1 MSFGA
6 IIETLSSSS
15 STRLGNASLSKGIT
29 SRSRKV
35 DQEESPMAF
44 NDLLTK
50 EKSNLVQVEA
60 LNKKGLSENPPSS
73 TIQISN
79 FIFDPLSVVGKI
91 PESNSFLQAI
101 RKMLGKFDESNTMRT
116 TAGVENNA
124 TPTTSSEGIDVIYPD
139 ANNVNQPSQL
149 PASANI
155 VGSKNASNEDLMNSI
170 EAQINYHTNS
180 NLSSS
185 AIEAIPIESI
195 PSADVSYNAST
206 QQPSKETNDKNM

>member
-6 IIETLSSSS
+6 IIESLSNSS

-44 NDLLTK
+44 KGLLTK

-101 RKMLGKFDESNTMRT
+101 RKMLGKFDESNTMNST
-116 TAGVENNA
+116 TGVENTA
-124 TPTTSSEGIDVIYPD
+124 TPTTSSEGIDVIYAG
-139 ANNVNQPSQL
+139 ANNANQPSQL
-149 PASANI
+149 PVSANL
-155 VGSKNASNEDLMNSI
+155 VGSKNASNEELMNSI

-185 AIEAIPIESI
+185 AIEAISIESI